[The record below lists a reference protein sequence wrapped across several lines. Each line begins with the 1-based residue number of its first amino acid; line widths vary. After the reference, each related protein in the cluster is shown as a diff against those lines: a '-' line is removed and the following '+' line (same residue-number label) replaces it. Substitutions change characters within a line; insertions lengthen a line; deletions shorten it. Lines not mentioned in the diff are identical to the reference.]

1 MKKTFLIVTAALL
14 SLSMNAA
21 SWTFTSIAKTDFYP
35 EGVTEVNGN
44 YWTAEGS
51 ASYQYKNQSTA
62 DELYVAD
69 GQKFAPTE
77 GLKFL
82 TRGSNFRVFFSES
95 TSSGIRL
102 VSQTE
107 SGVNPSIVIPNCK
120 AGYTLTI
127 VAKRDGSKETTMAV
141 SNALTS
147 SLALDGSNQTY
158 TSMVLTDGD
167 VVINM
172 SAGAGYVRS
181 IEVTPKS
188 IYAATTTKA
197 VVTLFEDDVTGVET
211 TCTDRRNAKNYTI
224 DGTNYNS
231 VKAWTMGTT
240 NNLTFRVKNAKK
252 VTFVGRAPKDRGF
265 DVSLNGAA
273 AENVTN
279 TTGSEANVEKELTM
293 VDDVVNII
301 SITGVGGAVYP
312 LAFIVEKDLEPI
324 APAMSGASITFTNKD
339 KIIYSGNIALS
350 TVTDSEGADKQ
361 GFSTASNIVL
371 YTSSSAEGKTRALR
385 VQGASTITIAA
396 PSNYVIEKIG
406 IRAATGASTG
416 TRTIKVNNANGENFG
431 PVAENTE
438 SHYHEWELA
447 TPSNHLEVSTSG
459 TMYLIITLFGYVNEF
474 YPVTI
479 SNSWA
484 SFCAPQDVELPSGV
498 YAYVA
503 DIVRDEEGDEDV
515 LYINKVEN
523 SAIPANTGVFLYSET
538 DGDYQLPYTLGAP
551 AIAKNLFTGT
561 VARTAN
567 PSTDIETGTTYSLYD
582 DNGTVCLV
590 RYTGAYIPANKAYLT
605 YGGGGRAAAPR
616 MRVHV
621 GPYNTPTDIDE
632 VQTSTA
638 QTNKRFENGQ
648 LIIIRDGVKYN
659 VQGQI
664 IK

>member
-1 MKKTFLIVTAALL
+1 
-14 SLSMNAA
+14 MN
-21 SWTFTSIAKTDFYP
+21 TD
-35 EGVTEVNGN
+35 
-44 YWTAEGS
+44 YWTANGS
-51 ASYQYKNQSTA
+51 SSYQYKKQNTA

-82 TRGSNFRVFFSES
+82 TRGNNFRVFFSES

-120 AGYTLTI
+120 AGSTLTI
-127 VAKRDGSKETTMAV
+127 AAKRDGSNETTMAV

-172 SAGAGYVRS
+172 SAGTGYVKS

-188 IYAATTTKA
+188 VYAATTTKA
-197 VVTLFEDDVTGVET
+197 VVTLFEDDITGVET
-211 TCTDRRNAKNYTI
+211 TCTTRRDAKSYTI
-224 DGTNYNS
+224 DGQAYNS
-231 VKAWTMGTT
+231 VQAWTMGTT

-252 VTFVGRAPKDRGF
+252 VTLVGRAADGRGF
-265 DVSLNGAA
+265 AVSLNGAA

-301 SITGVGGAVYP
+301 SITGTTSSVYP

-324 APAMSGASITFTNKD
+324 APAMSGESISFTKND

-350 TVTDSEGADKQ
+350 TVTNLEGADKQ

-406 IRAATGASTG
+406 IRAATSDGDG
-416 TRTIKVNNANGENFG
+416 RTIKVNNANGENFG
-431 PVAENTE
+431 PVVENTE

-447 TPSNHLEVSTSG
+447 TPSNHLEVSTPG
-459 TMYLIITLFGYVNEF
+459 TMFLIITLFGYVNEF

-479 SNSWA
+479 SNNWA

-551 AIAKNLFTGT
+551 AIANNLFTGT

-567 PSTDIETGTTYSLYD
+567 PSTDTESGTTYSLYD

-590 RYTGAYIPANKAYLT
+590 RYTGAYIPANKAYLN

-621 GPYNTPTDIDE
+621 GPYNTPTAIDE
-632 VQTSTA
+632 VQSTTS

-664 IK
+664 VK

>member
-1 MKKTFLIVTAALL
+1 
-14 SLSMNAA
+14 MN
-21 SWTFTSIAKTDFYP
+21 TD
-35 EGVTEVNGN
+35 
-44 YWTAEGS
+44 YWTLKSSSYYYKSQDTAE
-51 ASYQYKNQSTA
+51 
-62 DELYVAD
+62 ELYVAD

-82 TRGSNFRVFFSES
+82 TRGNTFRVFFNG
-95 TSSGIRL
+95 SGIRL
-102 VSQTE
+102 ISQA

-120 AGYTLTI
+120 AGSDLAIT
-127 VAKRDGSKETTMAV
+127 VKRDGENAATMAV

-147 SLALDGSNQTY
+147 SLALDGNNQTY
-158 TSMVLTDGD
+158 TSMVLTDGN

-172 SAGAGYVRS
+172 SAGTGYVRS

-188 IYAATTTKA
+188 VYAATTTKA
-197 VVTLFEDDVTGVET
+197 VVTLFKDDITGVET
-211 TCTDRRNAKNYTI
+211 TCTTRREAKNYTI
-224 DGTNYNS
+224 DGTAYNN
-231 VKAWTMGTT
+231 VQPWQLGTNT
-240 NNLTFRVKNAKK
+240 NLTFRVKNAKK
-252 VTFVGRAPKDRGF
+252 VTFVGRAASERGF
-265 DVSLNGAA
+265 AVSLNGAA

-279 TTGSEANVEKELTM
+279 STGSEANVEKELTM
-293 VDDVVNII
+293 VDGVVNII
-301 SITGVGGAVYP
+301 SIKGVGGAVYP

-324 APAMSGASITFTNKD
+324 APAMSGESLSFD
-339 KIIYSGNIALS
+339 KNAVIIYSGNIALS
-350 TVTDSEGADKQ
+350 TVTVSQEAGKQ
-361 GFSTASNIVL
+361 GFSTANNILL
-371 YTSSSAEGKTRALR
+371 YTSESDATGTKALR
-385 VQGASTITIAA
+385 VQDASTITIAA

-406 IRAATGASTG
+406 IRAATGASSG
-416 TRTIKVNNANGENFG
+416 TRTIKVNGANGKNYG
-431 PVAENTE
+431 PAVANTE
-438 SHYHEWELA
+438 SPYYEWELA

-459 TMYLIITLFGYVNEF
+459 TMYLIITLFGYVNDY

-479 SNSWA
+479 SNNWA

-567 PSTDIETGTTYSLYD
+567 PSTDTESGTTYSLYD
-582 DNGTVCLV
+582 DNGTVCLI
-590 RYTGAYIPANKAYLT
+590 RYTGAYIPANKAYLN
-605 YGGGGRAAAPR
+605 YGGGGAAAPR

-621 GPYNTPTDIDE
+621 GPYNTPTAIDE

-664 IK
+664 VK

>member
-21 SWTFTSIAKTDFYP
+21 SWTFTSIAQTDFYP
-35 EGVTEVNGN
+35 AGEAPVDGN
-44 YWTAEGS
+44 YWTINGS
-51 ASYQYKNQSTA
+51 SSYQYKNQGTA
-62 DELYVAD
+62 EELYVAD

-82 TRGSNFRVFFSES
+82 TRGNTFRVFFNG
-95 TSSGIRL
+95 SGIRL
-102 VSQTE
+102 VSQTA

-120 AGYTLTI
+120 AGSDLAIT
-127 VAKRDGSKETTMAV
+127 VKRDGENAATMAV

-172 SAGAGYVRS
+172 SAGTGYVRN
-181 IEVTPKS
+181 IEVTPRS
-188 IYAATTTKA
+188 VYAATTTKA
-197 VVTLFEDDVTGVET
+197 VVTLFKDDVTGIET
-211 TCTDRRNAKNYTI
+211 TCIARRGAQNYTI
-224 DGTNYNS
+224 DGQAYNS
-231 VKAWTMGTT
+231 VQPWQLGTT
-240 NNLTFRVKNAKK
+240 TNLTFRVKKAKK
-252 VTFVGRAPKDRGF
+252 VTFVGRAANGRGF
-265 DVSLNGAA
+265 AVSLNGAA

-279 TTGSEANVEKELTM
+279 STGSEANVEKELTM
-293 VDDVVNII
+293 EEDVVNII

-324 APAMSGASITFTNKD
+324 APAMSGESLSFVQNAV
-339 KIIYSGNIALS
+339 IIYSGNIALS
-350 TVTDSEGADKQ
+350 TVTNEVGKE
-361 GFSTASNIVL
+361 GFSTASNIYL
-371 YTSSSAEGKTRALR
+371 FTSSSEEGKTKALR
-385 VQGASTITIAA
+385 VQGTSTITIAA

-406 IRAATGASTG
+406 IRAATAAASG
-416 TRTIKVNNANGENFG
+416 ERTIKVNGANGKNYG
-431 PVAENTE
+431 PVVANTE
-438 SHYHEWELA
+438 SPNYEWELA
-447 TPSNHLEVSTSG
+447 TPSNRLEVSTNGS
-459 TMYLIITLFGYVNEF
+459 MYLIITLFGYVNDY

-479 SNSWA
+479 SGNWA

-567 PSTDIETGTTYSLYD
+567 PSTDTESGTTYSLYD

-621 GPYNTPTDIDE
+621 GPYNTPTAIDE

-664 IK
+664 VK

>member
-14 SLSMNAA
+14 SLSMNGA
-21 SWTFTSIAKTDFYP
+21 SWTFTSIHQSDFYP
-35 EGVTEVNGN
+35 AGQDAVNGD

-51 ASYQYKNQSTA
+51 ASYKYKDQSTEE
-62 DELYVAD
+62 ELYVAD

-82 TRGSNFRVFFSES
+82 TRGKNFRVFFNG
-95 TSSGIRL
+95 SGIL
-102 VSQTE
+102 LTNPNAT
-107 SGVNPSIVIPNCK
+107 GVNPSIVIPNCK
-120 AGYTLTI
+120 AGSDLRI
-127 VAKRDGSKETTMAV
+127 VAKQNTSGTMALT
-141 SNALTS
+141 NANDASFT
-147 SLALDGSNQTY
+147 LDGSNTTY
-158 TSMVLTDGD
+158 VTNVLTDGD

-188 IYAATTTKA
+188 VYAATTTKA

-211 TCTDRRNAKNYTI
+211 TCTTRRDAKKYTI
-224 DGTNYNS
+224 DGQAYNS
-231 VKAWTMGTT
+231 VQAWTMGTT
-240 NNLTFRVKNAKK
+240 TNLTFRVKNAKK
-252 VTFVGRAPKDRGF
+252 VTFVGRAANERGF
-265 DVSLNGAA
+265 VVSLNGA

-324 APAMSGASITFTNKD
+324 APAMSGESISFTKND

-350 TVTDSEGADKQ
+350 TVTNSGDADKQ

-371 YTSSSAEGKTRALR
+371 YTSSSEEGKTKALR
-385 VQGASTITIAA
+385 VQGTSTITIAA

-406 IRAATGASTG
+406 IRAATAAASG
-416 TRTIKVNNANGENFG
+416 ERTIKVDGANGKNYG
-431 PVAENTE
+431 PVVENME
-438 SHYHEWELA
+438 SPYYEWELA
-447 TPSNHLEVSTSG
+447 TPSNHLEVSTNG
-459 TMYLIITLFGYVNEF
+459 TMFFIITLFGYVNEF

-479 SNSWA
+479 SNNWA

-551 AIAKNLFTGT
+551 SIAKNLFTGT

-567 PSTDIETGTTYSLYD
+567 PSTDTETGTTYSLYD

-605 YGGGGRAAAPR
+605 YGGGGRVAAPR

-621 GPYNTPTDIDE
+621 GPYNTPTAIDE

-638 QTNKRFENGQ
+638 QTNKRIENGQ

-664 IK
+664 VK

>member
-21 SWTFTSIAKTDFYP
+21 SWTFTSIAQTDFYP
-35 EGVTEVNGN
+35 AGQDAVNGD
-44 YWTAEGS
+44 YWAAEGN
-51 ASYQYKNQSTA
+51 ASYKYKNQSTA
-62 DELYVAD
+62 VELYVAD

-82 TRGSNFRVFFSES
+82 TRGQYFRVFFNG
-95 TSSGIRL
+95 SGIL
-102 VSQTE
+102 LTNPNAT
-107 SGVNPSIVIPNCK
+107 GVNPSIVIPNCK
-120 AGYTLTI
+120 AGSDLRI
-127 VAKRDGSKETTMAV
+127 VAKQNTSGTMALK
-141 SNALTS
+141 NANDASFT
-147 SLALDGSNQTY
+147 LDGSNTTY
-158 TSMVLTDGD
+158 VTNVLTDGD

-188 IYAATTTKA
+188 VYAATTTKA
-197 VVTLFEDDVTGVET
+197 VVTLFEDDITGVET
-211 TCTDRRNAKNYTI
+211 TCTNRRNAKKYMI
-224 DGTNYNS
+224 DGQEYNS
-231 VKAWTMGTT
+231 VQAWNMGTT
-240 NNLTFRVKNAKK
+240 TNLTFRVKNAKK
-252 VTFVGRAPKDRGF
+252 VTFVGSAAGARGF
-265 DVSLNGAA
+265 AISLNGAA
-273 AENVTN
+273 AENITN
-279 TTGSEANVEKELTM
+279 SAEEGKNETILSKELTM

-301 SITGVGGAVYP
+301 SITGVGKTVYP

-324 APAMSGASITFTNKD
+324 APAMSGASITFANKD

-350 TVTDSEGADKQ
+350 TVTNLEGADKQ
-361 GFSTASNIVL
+361 GFSTSSKDIVL
-371 YTSSSAEGKTRALR
+371 YTSSSEEGKTKALR
-385 VQGASTITIAA
+385 VQGTSTITIAA

-406 IRAATGASTG
+406 IRAATAAASG
-416 TRTIKVNNANGENFG
+416 ERTIKVNGANGKKYG
-431 PVAENTE
+431 PVVENTE
-438 SHYHEWELA
+438 SPYYEWELA
-447 TPSNHLEVSTSG
+447 TPSNHLEVSTDG
-459 TMYLIITLFGYVNEF
+459 TMFLIITLFGYVNDY

-479 SNSWA
+479 SNNWA

-567 PSTDIETGTTYSLYD
+567 PSTDTETGTTYSLYD

-605 YGGGGRAAAPR
+605 YGGGGRVAAPR

-621 GPYNTPTDIDE
+621 GPYKTPTAIDE

-638 QTNKRFENGQ
+638 QTNKRIENGQ